1 MDSNFWIW
9 KTPEY
14 EEEERNE
21 VQFVYIRIHHI
32 FNVLKAERRLT
43 VLVRTGRRWN
53 QEGSVTNLGNLD
65 LRLSW
70 WLLDPFE
77 QMLRLWPDG
86 VFSSLGIQSAES
98 DLVHTITFSS
108 SPTDRFLDTE
118 LDVLNLESRLG
129 DLDRWLD
136 IDSPDPRWE
145 WRYIDERSRR
155 WSRRLIIVFIIL
167 HMKRSWYFDTMEQKQ
182 TTTERLRSLRSES
195 NLLFFWWM
203 GMNDR
208 SVLVSF
214 LSSLLP
220 FLLFFLLSSCYLWNL
235 RFLQEGIIL
244 SLFVFISCFLP
255 FICSNVSYSS
265 FSSSVF
271 FFLLLL
277 LPLLSVHFWWE
288 LVRQGRSSKN
298 RHFVKYSWK
307 IRLEGHLVLELIK
320 KVWESLVWIFFKTSK
335 STRGLLSK
343 TSKSTRRLR
352 ESKITRVEDY
362 ESWGLRELEF
372 LSRYFLSSIS
382 VFHPFLSLFLFIQLF
397 SSLVSITTTWW
408 RELNLLKRTWSVFF
422 FPSFSFFFSLF
433 SFLFFLH
440 NFSFLT
446 FFLAEFVT
454 LCHSVQNLNFF
465 YSKFWILVSNL
476 RTRIEKSKTMSDD
489 GMILMKTLRK

>member
-32 FNVLKAERRLT
+32 FNVLKVERRLT

-195 NLLFFWWM
+195 NLLFFWWI

-277 LPLLSVHFWWE
+277 PLLSVHFWWE

-335 STRGLLSK
+335 STR
-343 TSKSTRRLR
+343 RLR
-352 ESKITRVEDY
+352 ELRITRLEDY
-362 ESWGLRELEF
+362 ESWNSF
-372 LSRYFLSSIS
+372 LVTFFLQFLYSIPSSLSSYSFSYFLHLSQLQRLDDENWIFSREHE
-382 VFHPFLSLFLFIQLF
+382 VFFLPFLLFL
-397 SSLVSITTTWW
+397 
-408 RELNLLKRTWSVFF
+408 
-422 FPSFSFFFSLF
+422 LF
-433 SFLFFLH
+433 SFLYSLSSSFFTI
-440 NFSFLT
+440 FL
-446 FFLAEFVT
+446 
-454 LCHSVQNLNFF
+454 S
-465 YSKFWILVSNL
+465 
-476 RTRIEKSKTMSDD
+476 
-489 GMILMKTLRK
+489 